1 MYQYQYLYFI
11 KLLIVIFV
19 KIFHINDQ
27 RKVFFFIQ
35 NLNELI
41 FIFVFLS
48 DNFMKRGY
56 LVEYKLLKIVK

>member
-48 DNFMKRGY
+48 II
-56 LVEYKLLKIVK
+56 L

>member
-1 MYQYQYLYFI
+1 MYQYLYFI

-48 DNFMKRGY
+48 DNFMKQAY

>member
-56 LVEYKLLKIVK
+56 LVEYKLTNY

>member
-56 LVEYKLLKIVK
+56 LVEYKLANY

>member
-48 DNFMKRGY
+48 IILWNKHI
-56 LVEYKLLKIVK
+56 LLSTNY